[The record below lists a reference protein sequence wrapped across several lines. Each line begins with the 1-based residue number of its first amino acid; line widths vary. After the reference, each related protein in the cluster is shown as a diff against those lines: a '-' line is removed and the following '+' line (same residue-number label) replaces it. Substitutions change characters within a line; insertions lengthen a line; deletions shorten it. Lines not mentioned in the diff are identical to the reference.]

1 MDSAIKIS
9 VCVEEGKT
17 VMKDSFFNMPYKVV
31 PYGSQRE
38 HQHLELIIMSSSP
51 GIMDEDH
58 LKIDIDIADEAVLHL
73 YSQSYNKLHPM
84 KIGAA
89 QQTLV
94 KVGKDAFFQY
104 IPYPIT
110 PFKDSIFH
118 TVNEVYLEE
127 GASLIWGDIICAGRV
142 QREEIFQY
150 ARLHSTTKIY
160 RSGKIVYIDNQVLV
174 PAAQPIDK
182 MLFHEGYT
190 HQSTLIIAS
199 EYAAEFKKELD
210 EIFNG
215 GYEDI
220 SFGFTMAANQM
231 ILFRALG
238 NNGDLLYNF
247 MRTVANICM
256 DFLAH
261 KKPAAEELIEN

>member
-1 MDSAIKIS
+1 MESAIKIS
-9 VCVEEGKT
+9 VCVEDDNT
-17 VMKDSFFNMPYKVV
+17 VLKDSYYNMPYKVV

-58 LKIDIDIADEAVLHL
+58 LKIDIEVGDQATLHL

-84 KIGAA
+84 KTGAT
-89 QQTLV
+89 QQTEV
-94 KVGKDAFFQY
+94 KVGEGAFFQY

-110 PFKDSIFH
+110 PFKDSIFK
-118 TVNEVYLEE
+118 TLNEIHLAK
-127 GASLIWGDIICAGRV
+127 GASLLWGDIICAGRV
-142 QREEIFQY
+142 SRDEIFQFEK
-150 ARLHSTTKIY
+150 LHSTTKIY
-160 RSGKIVYIDNQVLV
+160 QEGKLRYVDNQVLK
-174 PAAQPIDK
+174 PKDQPIDK

-190 HQSTLIIAS
+190 HQATLIFAADC
-199 EYAAEFKKELD
+199 AAEFKKELD

-215 GYEDI
+215 EYEDI
-220 SFGFTMAANQM
+220 TFGFTMAANQM
-231 ILFRALG
+231 ILLRALG

-256 DFLAH
+256 DFMEH
-261 KKPAAEELIEN
+261 KKPVAELT

>member
-9 VCVEEGKT
+9 VCVEEGKS
-17 VMKDSFFNMPYKVV
+17 VLKDSFYNMPYKIV

-38 HQHLELIIMSSSP
+38 NQHLELIIMSSSP

-58 LKIDIDIADEAVLHL
+58 LKIDIEVGDEAELHL

-84 KIGAA
+84 KTGAT
-89 QQTLV
+89 QHTDV

-118 TVNEVYLEE
+118 TVNQVHLEK
-127 GASLIWGDIICAGRV
+127 GASLLWGDIICAGRV
-142 QREEIFQY
+142 SREEIFQFEK
-150 ARLHSTTKIY
+150 LHSTTKIF
-160 RSGKIVYIDNQVLV
+160 REGKIVYVDNQVLK
-174 PAAQPIDK
+174 PKEQPIDK

-190 HQSTLIIAS
+190 HQGTLVFAS
-199 EYAAEFKKELD
+199 DLAAEFKKELD
-210 EIFNG
+210 EIFRG
-215 GYEDI
+215 EYEDI
-220 SFGFTMAANQM
+220 TFGFTMCADQM
-231 ILFRALG
+231 VLVRALG

-247 MRTVANICM
+247 LKTVASMCT
-256 DFLAH
+256 DFMEH
-261 KKPAAEELIEN
+261 KKPVAELT